1 MKRLRLLGGMSASLA
16 MFISTAFFNA
26 VYAQTSGIAKGAAA
40 LDALTGDLEQY
51 LDPVTT
57 VVYVAAAIVGVIGA
71 FRVYTNWQQGKD
83 NVMSGAMGWFGAMLF
98 LLVANT
104 VVRAMFIGG

>member
-1 MKRLRLLGGMSASLA
+1 MKKLGL
-16 MFISTAFFNA
+16 STAFTLIGIG
-26 VYAQTSGIAKGAAA
+26 VLYAQTNGIARGATA
-40 LDALTGDLEQY
+40 LDRLTTDLEAY

-57 VVYVAAAIVGVIGA
+57 VLYVVAAIVGVIGA

-104 VVRAMFIGG
+104 VVRAMFIG

>member
-1 MKRLRLLGGMSASLA
+1 MKRLRLLLA
-16 MFISTAFFNA
+16 MFGLTAFSNA
-26 VYAQTSGIAKGAAA
+26 VYAQASGIEKGAAA

-57 VVYVAAAIVGVIGA
+57 VVYMAAAIVGVIGA

-98 LLVANT
+98 LLIANA
-104 VVRAMFIGG
+104 VVRAMFIG